1 MNTSQVM
8 PYEVVQQGLDLLGPR
23 HYFWEDAPK
32 VPVDVAQKELLNTI
46 WEQLPNYE
54 TTEDTLAVID
64 TSGSM
69 YFDCQNPIPASVA
82 LSLGLYFAQHN
93 QGAFR
98 NHFIEFSRK
107 PQLIEIKGQTFMDQL
122 EYLAAFNEVANTNL
136 EGVFDLI
143 LQTALEHKLP
153 QTALPAKLSIISD
166 MEFDACVDNHEVTN
180 FERAKQKFASSSY
193 HLPKIVFWNVA
204 SRHNQQPVTQ
214 NEAGV
219 YLVSGVTP
227 KIFEL
232 VVSDTLNPYQFML
245 EVVESPRYQT
255 ITA

>member
-1 MNTSQVM
+1 MGM
-8 PYEVVQQGLDLLGPR
+8 
-23 HYFWEDAPK
+23 
-32 VPVDVAQKELLNTI
+32 
-46 WEQLPNYE
+46 
-54 TTEDTLAVID
+54 
-64 TSGSM
+64 
-69 YFDCQNPIPASVA
+69 
-82 LSLGLYFAQHN
+82 
-93 QGAFR
+93 
-98 NHFIEFSRK
+98 
-107 PQLIEIKGQTFMDQL
+107 KGQTFMDQL

-193 HLPKIVFWNVA
+193 HLSKIVFWNVA

-245 EVVESPRYQT
+245 EVVESPRY
-255 ITA
+255 

>member
-1 MNTSQVM
+1 MKFHLMGMTGQKFMN
-8 PYEVVQQGLDLLGPR
+8 
-23 HYFWEDAPK
+23 
-32 VPVDVAQKELLNTI
+32 
-46 WEQLPNYE
+46 
-54 TTEDTLAVID
+54 
-64 TSGSM
+64 
-69 YFDCQNPIPASVA
+69 
-82 LSLGLYFAQHN
+82 
-93 QGAFR
+93 
-98 NHFIEFSRK
+98 
-107 PQLIEIKGQTFMDQL
+107 QL
-122 EYLAAFNEVANTNL
+122 EALTTYDEVANTNL
-136 EGVFDLI
+136 AGVFDLI

-153 QTALPAKLSIISD
+153 QTALPAKLLIISD

>member
-1 MNTSQVM
+1 MTCLDTPCEEAALTYLFEQFQADQQRLANGEAISLLAKWLPSINASNAQTIKRAKKIARFFQLSDKEYRQSLSAMRKSLHLIENYLREQDYSFDYAKQPPRALFKYRKAFLRNDASSYKTYLEQVKSGQKKMNTSQVM

-54 TTEDTLAVID
+54 TIEDTLAVID

-107 PQLIEIKGQTFMDQL
+107 PQLIEIKGQTFMD
-122 EYLAAFNEVANTNL
+122 
-136 EGVFDLI
+136 
-143 LQTALEHKLP
+143 
-153 QTALPAKLSIISD
+153 
-166 MEFDACVDNHEVTN
+166 
-180 FERAKQKFASSSY
+180 
-193 HLPKIVFWNVA
+193 
-204 SRHNQQPVTQ
+204 
-214 NEAGV
+214 
-219 YLVSGVTP
+219 
-227 KIFEL
+227 
-232 VVSDTLNPYQFML
+232 
-245 EVVESPRYQT
+245 
-255 ITA
+255 